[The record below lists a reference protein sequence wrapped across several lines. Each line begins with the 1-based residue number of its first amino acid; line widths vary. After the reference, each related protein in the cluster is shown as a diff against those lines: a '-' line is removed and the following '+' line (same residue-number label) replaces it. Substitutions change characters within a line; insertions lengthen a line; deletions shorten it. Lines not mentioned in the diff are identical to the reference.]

1 MLIKYKKLIACLI
14 AMLILIPSTAF
25 AIDTEVID
33 EKWGKPIYVYG
44 SGLNEEE
51 IKSTAKLLGIDD
63 FNNVNIKHVTGEDE
77 IKYLG
82 SGSGDSSAMISSVL
96 VKKTADK
103 SGINVKINTPDKI
116 TEITSDQYR
125 NASITAGVNNC
136 DIVIASVKPVTG
148 ESALTGIYK
157 AFDANGETL
166 DVKRMQVAQIE
177 LSTTNDIAQENKE
190 KQNFSIDK
198 LNQVIINIKQ
208 EINNYYNEN
217 GKNAD
222 AQEIEKF
229 IQDSIKK
236 YDLESVMTSD
246 QVKRL
251 TELFNQYKETG
262 AVNSEEVKEQ
272 LGKLADEV
280 SKKAKQIFEDAK
292 ESGILDKIA
301 EFFSRIFQAII
312 SVFNKNN

>member
-1 MLIKYKKLIACLI
+1 MFKKMSKIVSVLLAL
-14 AMLILIPSTAF
+14 LILTPNIGHAVE
-25 AIDTEVID
+25 TEVID

-44 SGLNEEE
+44 SGLSDAEVSE
-51 IKSTAKLLGIDD
+51 TAKLLGIENYD
-63 FNNVNIKHVTGEDE
+63 NVNVKRVTGEDE

-96 VKKTADK
+96 VKKTSEK

-116 TEITSDQYR
+116 TQITSDQYR
-125 NASITAGVNNC
+125 NASITAGVHDC

-157 AFDANGETL
+157 AFDANGEVL
-166 DVKRMQVAQIE
+166 DVKRMQVAQVE
-177 LSTTNDIAQENKE
+177 LSTTNDIAQENKD
-190 KQNFSIDK
+190 KDNFSIDK

-222 AQEIEKF
+222 AQEIEQF
-229 IQDSIKK
+229 IKDSIQK
-236 YDLESVMTSD
+236 YDLESVITSE
-246 QVKRL
+246 QVNRL

-262 AVNSEEVKEQ
+262 AVNSDEVKEQ

-280 SKKAKQIFEDAK
+280 GSKAKQIYEDAK
-292 ESGILDKIA
+292 ESGVLDKIA
-301 EFFSRIFQAII
+301 EFFSRIFRAIM
-312 SVFNKNN
+312 SAFSKNE

>member
-1 MLIKYKKLIACLI
+1 MNKQINKVLSVLLALLIF
-14 AMLILIPSTAF
+14 IPTTGY

-44 SGLNEEE
+44 AGLSNEEISE
-51 IKSTAKLLGIDD
+51 TAKLLGIENYD
-63 FNNVNIKHVTGEDE
+63 NVNIKSVTGQDE

-82 SGSGDSSAMISSVL
+82 SGSGDTSAMISSVL
-96 VKKTADK
+96 VKKTNDK

-116 TEITSDQYR
+116 TQITPDQYR
-125 NASITAGVNNC
+125 NASITAGVHDC

-157 AFDANGETL
+157 AFDANGEVL
-166 DVKRMQVAQIE
+166 DVKRMQVAQVE
-177 LSTTNDIAQENKE
+177 LSTTNDIAQENKDKE
-190 KQNFSIDK
+190 NFSIDK

-222 AQEIEKF
+222 AQEIEQF
-229 IQDSIKK
+229 IKDSIQK
-236 YDLESVMTSD
+236 YDLESVITSD
-246 QVKRL
+246 QVNRL

-262 AVNSEEVKEQ
+262 AVNSDEVKEQ

-280 SKKAKQIFEDAK
+280 GSKAKQIYEDAK
-292 ESGILDKIA
+292 ESGILDKIS
-301 EFFSRIFQAII
+301 EFFSRIFRAIM
-312 SVFNKNN
+312 SAFSKNE